1 MTLNRT
7 RIYFIFLFFW
17 IVPYSAAAFAGNFRE
32 VHDLP
37 LWIDN
42 YIPLWPPALAGYAL
56 YFPLV
61 FFTFILVKDLNIS
74 KKGIYAFIIATFIT
88 SSFFF
93 AVSTKMPR
101 PSLVA
106 DGFFDNVLLV
116 LWNFDTAKNAF
127 PSQHVAFS
135 FVCALVLATAYK
147 KWQWVF
153 ILTAVVIAC
162 STVLIKQHYVW
173 DVIGGIIVAVF
184 AYWWA
189 FVRSEK
195 VAVAS
200 KALES

>member
-7 RIYFIFLFFW
+7 RIYIIFLFFW

-32 VHDLP
+32 AHDLS
-37 LWIDN
+37 LFVDN
-42 YIPLWPPALAGYAL
+42 HIPLWPPALVLYAL

-74 KKGIYAFIIATFIT
+74 KKGIYAFVVSALITF
-88 SSFFF
+88 SFFI
-93 AVSTKMPR
+93 VVPTKMPR
-101 PSLVA
+101 PTLVA
-106 DGFFDNVLLV
+106 DGFFDNALNNVWML
-116 LWNFDTAKNAF
+116 DTAKNAF

-135 FVCALVLATAYK
+135 FVCAFILATAYK
-147 KWQWVF
+147 KWGWFFV
-153 ILTAVVIAC
+153 LIASAIAI

-173 DVIGGIIVAVF
+173 DIFGGLAVAVF